1 MDKEFMDDMQIDN
14 DNVKLD
20 LEAMKLDM
28 QEI

>member
-1 MDKEFMDDMQIDN
+1 MDKEFMDDIQIEN